1 MNRRQKIRQK
11 KKTDAEKQVI
21 KYYKDYSIMM
31 SNANDE
37 KRHKKLTP
45 YQMLHKLPIDLAE
58 VKAGN
63 TSENLLN

>member
-1 MNRRQKIRQK
+1 MNRRQKIRQR
-11 KKTDAEKQVI
+11 KTDAGKQVI

-63 TSENLLN
+63 TSEKLLN

>member
-1 MNRRQKIRQK
+1 MNRRQKIRQR
-11 KKTDAEKQVI
+11 KTDAGKQVI

-45 YQMLHKLPIDLAE
+45 YQMLHKLPIHLAE